1 MKVAAAP
8 IIDLIEV
15 KMCEIEKLI
24 EQKKLI
30 KNHHNT
36 NSSTISMEQTEKDQ
50 NKNNEQQSEE
60 AKSWTTTGSIYEALD
75 ESITSKNSFCII
87 IGAFIRRNAVSPKS
101 VNLYEY

>member
-1 MKVAAAP
+1 MKVSAAP

-36 NSSTISMEQTEKDQ
+36 NSSTISIDQIEKDQ
-50 NKNNEQQSEE
+50 NLIENDKISQKKMIFEPSHGG
-60 AKSWTTTGSIYEALD
+60 WVG
-75 ESITSKNSFCII
+75 
-87 IGAFIRRNAVSPKS
+87 
-101 VNLYEY
+101 

>member
-50 NKNNEQQSEE
+50 N
-60 AKSWTTTGSIYEALD
+60 
-75 ESITSKNSFCII
+75 
-87 IGAFIRRNAVSPKS
+87 
-101 VNLYEY
+101 